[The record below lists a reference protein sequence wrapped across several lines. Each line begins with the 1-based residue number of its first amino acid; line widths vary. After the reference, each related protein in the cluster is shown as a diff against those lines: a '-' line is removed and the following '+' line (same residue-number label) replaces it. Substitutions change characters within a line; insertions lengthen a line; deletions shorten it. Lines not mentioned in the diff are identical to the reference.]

1 MYLYKKYTLDEW
13 QEHLDRIYGA
23 RNRTRTSSETW
34 YRMLE
39 EIGEVLQAA
48 RPPNLSAIETTLPDL
63 FVWLAALAVAENVS
77 LTDAVGNRFAYGCPY
92 CGAMENCSCIY
103 YPDRSVVQRRRV
115 ETEMPLFSPLKEKPL
130 DDWIEAFD
138 RLYGVTNRDRSLMDT
153 VSRLVENAGEIAKAL
168 REKALRERLE
178 ARIANTFAWIV
189 ATYIK
194 YSSIVGPSA
203 PSFADLVMKK
213 YTHCAKCHSIPC
225 ECKPIVASLLVGL
238 VSEDTF
244 GEEEEVEKV
253 VSRERISLELVRDRG
268 GVVPE
273 GLQEEVSGVTILRKA
288 MRSDAVAIVVNHT
301 VTVVL
306 WSLLY
311 QSLARGQ
318 PVRVFSR
325 ALAERDPDL
334 SKFLE
339 DARATDVLVEFGD
352 NARLRREF
360 ENWLRSMKLA
370 VWDAGLL

>member
-1 MYLYKKYTLDEW
+1 MAVLIVVPW
-13 QEHLDRIYGA
+13 RI
-23 RNRTRTSSETW
+23 
-34 YRMLE
+34 
-39 EIGEVLQAA
+39 
-48 RPPNLSAIETTLPDL
+48 
-63 FVWLAALAVAENVS
+63 
-77 LTDAVGNRFAYGCPY
+77 AVG
-92 CGAMENCSCIY
+92 IY

-360 ENWLRSMKLA
+360 EN
-370 VWDAGLL
+370 